1 MEPMMARKI
10 FISALLAFGLVLAA
24 CSSGTPDSG
33 VASIA
38 IDSANEPVGQD
49 DVDASSDEEDLLAFA
64 ACLRDEGLDVDD
76 PSVDADG
83 NLQPP
88 RARDLQN
95 VDRDQARAA
104 FEACS
109 DLLAEVTF
117 GLASQDL
124 TEIQDNFLKFA
135 VCMRENGYDMPDPDF
150 SNFGQPGQGGGQ
162 GRGQLFGGDLDRNDP
177 AFQSAFA
184 ACEDIF
190 SDAFRIP
197 GQGGGQG

>member
-1 MEPMMARKI
+1 MARKI
-10 FISALLAFGLVLAA
+10 FVPVLLAFGLVVTA
-24 CSSGTPDSG
+24 CSSGNPDSG

-38 IDSANEPVGQD
+38 NDSTSEVMDQDSAD
-49 DVDASSDEEDLLAFA
+49 TSSGEEDLLAFA

-76 PSVDADG
+76 PTVDADG

-95 VDRDQARAA
+95 VDRDVARAA

-109 DLLAEVTF
+109 ALLSDVTF
-117 GLASQDL
+117 GLASRDL
-124 TEIQDNFLKFA
+124 TEIQDSFLEFA

-150 SNFGQPGQGGGQ
+150 SNFGQPRQGG
-162 GRGQLFGGDLDRNDP
+162 RVFGGDLDRDDP

-190 SDAFRIP
+190 SDAFRLP
-197 GQGGGQG
+197 GQGGGRG

>member
-1 MEPMMARKI
+1 MEPTMTRKI
-10 FISALLAFGLVLAA
+10 FIPLLLALGLVIAA
-24 CSSGTPDSG
+24 CSSGAPDSG

-38 IDSANEPVGQD
+38 IDPASEPMDQD
-49 DVDASSDEEDLLAFA
+49 NADTSSDEDDLLAFA

-76 PSVDADG
+76 PTVDVDG
-83 NLQPP
+83 ILQPP

-95 VDRDQARAA
+95 VDRDVARAA

-124 TEIQDNFLKFA
+124 TEIQDNFLEFA

-150 SNFGQPGQGGGQ
+150 SNFGQPRQGG
-162 GRGQLFGGDLDRNDP
+162 RVFGGDLDRDDP

-190 SDAFRIP
+190 SDAFRLP
-197 GQGGGQG
+197 GQGGGRG

>member
-1 MEPMMARKI
+1 
-10 FISALLAFGLVLAA
+10 
-24 CSSGTPDSG
+24 
-33 VASIA
+33 
-38 IDSANEPVGQD
+38 
-49 DVDASSDEEDLLAFA
+49 
-64 ACLRDEGLDVDD
+64 
-76 PSVDADG
+76 
-83 NLQPP
+83 
-88 RARDLQN
+88 
-95 VDRDQARAA
+95 
-104 FEACS
+104 
-109 DLLAEVTF
+109 
-117 GLASQDL
+117 
-124 TEIQDNFLKFA
+124 QDNFLEFA